1 MSSLALLYQ
10 ELFRVC
16 ANGCIPNL
24 KFLSALLNLHAKMTP
39 DGHQLKLFHHTEDPL
54 TWGPSAG
61 GKVRMVAAKFRGLA
75 LSQDKYECCMTKA
88 WGGHMK
94 IDWAI

>member
-24 KFLSALLNLHAKMTP
+24 KFLSALLNQHSSDEGKIY
-39 DGHQLKLFHHTEDPL
+39 HHIEDAM
-54 TWGPSAG
+54 TWGPTAG
-61 GKVRMVAAKFRGLA
+61 GKVRMVASKFRDIA
-75 LSQDKYECCMTKA
+75 VDQDKFDRVMSKA
-88 WGGHMK
+88 WVGTSK
-94 IDWAI
+94 